1 MEQLLEFAGNHIEL
15 VAALAVILALLTK
28 NMLDDMGGK
37 GVLRPQQAT
46 ELINREDAVVVDL
59 RPMADF
65 AKGHILNAINIPMTS
80 LKTQMSQLEKYK
92 KRPVIL
98 SCNSGAQS
106 AAACR
111 MLRSSGFEQVYNLK
125 GGLLAWQNSNL
136 PVSRKK

>member
-28 NMLDDMGGK
+28 NMLDDVGGK
-37 GVLRPQQAT
+37 GVLGPQQAT
-46 ELINREDAVVVDL
+46 ELINREDAIVVDL

-80 LKTQMSQLEKYK
+80 LKTQMSQLDKYK

-98 SCNSGAQS
+98 SCNSGGQS

>member
-1 MEQLLEFAGNHIEL
+1 MEQLLEFAGNHIAL

-28 NMLDDMGGK
+28 SFLDDLGGK
-37 GVLRPQQAT
+37 GVVGPQQAT

-59 RPMADF
+59 RSMADF
-65 AKGHILNAINIPMTS
+65 AKGHIINATNIPMTS
-80 LKTQMSQLEKYK
+80 LKTQMGQLEKYK
-92 KRPVIL
+92 QRPIIL

-111 MLRSSGFEQVYNLK
+111 LLRSNGFEQVYNLK
-125 GGLLAWQNSNL
+125 GGLMAWQNSKL

>member
-28 NMLDDMGGK
+28 NLLDDVGGK
-37 GVLRPQQAT
+37 GVLGPQQVT
-46 ELINREDAVVVDL
+46 ELINREDAVVIDL

-65 AKGHILNAINIPMTS
+65 GKGHILNAINIPMTS

-98 SCNSGAQS
+98 SCNSGGQS
-106 AAACR
+106 GAACR
-111 MLRSSGFEQVYNLK
+111 LLRSSGFEQVYNLK
-125 GGLLAWQNSNL
+125 GGLMAWQSSNL